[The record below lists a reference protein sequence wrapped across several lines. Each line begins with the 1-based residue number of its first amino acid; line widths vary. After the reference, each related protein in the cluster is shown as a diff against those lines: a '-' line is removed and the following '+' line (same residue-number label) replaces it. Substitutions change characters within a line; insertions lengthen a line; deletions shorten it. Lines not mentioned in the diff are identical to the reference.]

1 MDKIILIL
9 ILTNFIT
16 IGYGAEYF
24 VSPDGNDKNPG
35 TLIKPFRTIQKAVK
49 LVKSGDICFIRGG
62 RYEESI
68 KINNLKGKKQKPIIF
83 TAYKDEKVI
92 LDGTRSITSNWE
104 ASKKG
109 VFSTQLNFDIW
120 QLFYED
126 SMMTTARWPN
136 AHMADENFWRLKE
149 TYRHGSKKSV
159 PGTIYDER
167 PFDSKRERQKEQD
180 GYYHQNIKDGFNTE
194 SLAET
199 GVDFTGAIA
208 IMNIASWMSFASVV
222 TDHESGKEY
231 FNYDTTFANS
241 GSLQKSARKWC
252 NPNDFR
258 PDFWEKK
265 NQKNG
270 QSYYYFE
277 GPMCLDVPRE
287 WWFDPVTKTVY
298 FIPPDRKNPGG
309 KNVRGKVM
317 SYTLI
322 IDKSRYL
329 HFRGIDFFGATF
341 RIASSENITI
351 ENSQQLYPAYSKRV
365 LGNLDVPESPLI
377 KNKGNK
383 AESNNRIINCRFE
396 YTDGMALKIKG
407 GNDIIENC
415 LFHDIDYSCLG
426 AAHSVQVS
434 LQTTI
439 RRCTVYNA
447 GASGG
452 FRNGGLIEY
461 NHIFNNGSLQHDG
474 SGFQMGGFTVKNPP
488 IVRRNWA
495 HSTLKMGI
503 RFDAGL
509 NPKTVNG
516 GGQVLDNVTWNSSG
530 IILKGDKHLAANNLC
545 FNSPLGLIPM
555 IAPKWKSTNKNT
567 IMANNLSNR
576 ISANGRKDVQ
586 PICKQV
592 TNLVD
597 AVELHLR
604 DPKNLDFRPRANSAI
619 IDAGTIITNTEFSEL
634 NQSSY
639 LGKAPD
645 IGPYEFGD
653 ENYWIPGFQYP
664 HASTP
669 IPPDRAT
676 DVKIDADLMWLNGY
690 KSNIHA
696 VYFGGDREAVRNAD
710 PKSKLYFD
718 KQNSNIF
725 TPPELE
731 PGETYFWRVDA
742 YNADRIES
750 GHVWQF
756 TVSNQ

>member
-1 MDKIILIL
+1 MDKRILIL
-9 ILTNFIT
+9 ILTNYIT
-16 IGYGAEYF
+16 IGYGAEYY
-24 VSPDGNDKNPG
+24 VSFDGNDKNPG

-49 LVKSGDICFIRGG
+49 SVKSGDICYIRGG

-92 LDGTRSITSNWE
+92 LDGTRSITSKWKAN
-104 ASKKG
+104 KNG
-109 VFSTQLNFDIW
+109 VFSTQLDFDIW

-126 SMMTTARWPN
+126 SMMTAARWPN
-136 AHMADENFWRLKE
+136 AHMTDENFWRIKE

-159 PGTIYDER
+159 PGTLYDER
-167 PFDSKRERQKEQD
+167 PFNSKSAHQQEQD
-180 GYYHQNIKDGFNTE
+180 GYYYQNIKDGFNTE

-199 GVDFTGAIA
+199 GVDFTSAIA
-208 IMNIASWMSFASVV
+208 IMNIASWMSFASEV
-222 TDHESGKEY
+222 TDHQSGKEY

-241 GSLQKSARKWC
+241 GSLQKAARKWC

-258 PDFWEKK
+258 PDFWEEK
-265 NQKNG
+265 NQKSG
-270 QSYYYFE
+270 QSYYFLE
-277 GPMCLDVPRE
+277 GLMCLDVPRE
-287 WWFDPVTKTVY
+287 WWFTPVTKTVY

-317 SYTLI
+317 SYALI

-329 HFRGIDFFGATF
+329 HFRGIDFFGTTF
-341 RIASSENITI
+341 KITSSKNITI

-365 LGNLDVPESPLI
+365 LGNLDAPESSLI
-377 KNKGNK
+377 KNKGNNAK
-383 AESNNRIINCRFE
+383 SNNRIINCRFE
-396 YTDGMALKIKG
+396 YTDGMALEIEG

-415 LFHDIDYSCLG
+415 LFHDIDYSCMG

-434 LQTTI
+434 RQTTI

-452 FRNGGLIEY
+452 FRNGGLVEY

-474 SGFQMGGFTVKNPP
+474 SGFQMGSFTEKNPP

-495 HSTLKMGI
+495 HSTLKVGI

-516 GGQVLDNVTWNSSG
+516 GGQILGNVTWNSGG
-530 IILKGDKHLAANNLC
+530 IKLKGDKHLLANNLC
-545 FNSPLGLIPM
+545 FNSSIGLIPM

-576 ISANGRKDVQ
+576 ISANNSKDVQ
-586 PICKQV
+586 PICKQM
-592 TNLVD
+592 TNLIDV
-597 AVELHLR
+597 AELHLR
-604 DPKNLDFRPRANSAI
+604 DPKNLDFRPRENSAI
-619 IDAGTIITNTEFSEL
+619 IDAGTILTKTDFTEL
-634 NQSSY
+634 NHSPY
-639 LGKAPD
+639 IGKAPD

-664 HASTP
+664 NASTP
-669 IPPDRAT
+669 IPPNRAT
-676 DVKIDADLMWLNGY
+676 DVKLDADLMWLNGY
-690 KSNIHA
+690 ESNIHS
-696 VYFGGDREAVRNAD
+696 VYFGSDREAVLNAD
-710 PKSKLYFD
+710 PKSKLYFN
-718 KQNSNIF
+718 KQDNNIF
-725 TPPELE
+725 TPPELVS
-731 PGETYFWRVDA
+731 GETYFWRVDA
-742 YNADRIES
+742 DNAERIER
-750 GHVWQF
+750 GQVWKF